1 MNYDWD
7 FSAVWEYR
15 QMLWTGMLGTFRIA
29 AVAIAMGVLIGA
41 VLASMRLTKTR
52 WLQWPA
58 LWFTEFYRNTPPLV
72 HFFWAFYALPVV
84 LGVSLDPYVAAI
96 IALSTQSGAF
106 YAEVFRGGVVSI
118 DRGQWEGARAL
129 GMRPAL
135 VLRRVVL
142 PQALQR
148 MLPPFMERS
157 FELIKT
163 TALASTLAYSDLLY
177 QAMQVNSITFRP
189 LEVYTVVAAIFFV
202 TLLVL
207 STLAHLLEARL
218 TRAAR
223 PLSATAR

>member
-7 FSAVWEYR
+7 FGAVWAYR
-15 QMLWTGMLGTFRIA
+15 QMLFDGALGTLKIA
-29 AVAIAMGVLIGA
+29 AVAILMGVLVGA
-41 VLASMRLTKTR
+41 MLAAMRLSKRR
-52 WLQWPA
+52 WLAHPA
-58 LWFTEFYRNTPPLV
+58 LWFIEFYRNTPPLV

-106 YAEVFRGGVVSI
+106 YAEVFRGGVVSVE
-118 DRGQWEGARAL
+118 RGQWEGARAL
-129 GMRPAL
+129 GMKPPH
-135 VLRRVVL
+135 VLRRVIL

-189 LEVYTVVAAIFFV
+189 LEVYTFVAAIFFV
-202 TLLVL
+202 TLLLL
-207 STLAHLLEARL
+207 SLLAHGVEARL
-218 TRAAR
+218 ARASDAPAR
-223 PLSATAR
+223 

>member
-7 FSAVWEYR
+7 FGAVWNYR
-15 QMLWTGMLGTFRIA
+15 QMLFEGALGTLKIA
-29 AVAIAMGVLIGA
+29 AVAILLGVVIGA
-41 VLASMRLTKTR
+41 VLATMRLSRVR
-52 WLQWPA
+52 WLEYPA

-106 YAEVFRGGVVSI
+106 YAEVFRGGVVSV
-118 DRGQWEGARAL
+118 DRGQWEGPRAL
-129 GMRPAL
+129 GMKPRK
-135 VLRRVVL
+135 VLRRVIL

-189 LEVYTVVAAIFFV
+189 LEVYTFVAAIFFV

-207 STLAHLLEARL
+207 SLLAHVVEARL
-218 TRAAR
+218 SRSSYQSAR
-223 PLSATAR
+223 